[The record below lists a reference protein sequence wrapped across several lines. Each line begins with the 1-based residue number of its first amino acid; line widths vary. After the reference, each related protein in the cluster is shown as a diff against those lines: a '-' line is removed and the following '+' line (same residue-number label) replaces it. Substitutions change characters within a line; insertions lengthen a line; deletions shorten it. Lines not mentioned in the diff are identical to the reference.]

1 MSVGLITNRHRRN
14 DWQLDPSFAERGE
27 RMVLMLLGLF
37 FHKLGAAMWMLAFL
51 AWLTTLQ
58 RLVHTHRALEAGQ
71 HRAPPE
77 PAQG

>member
-1 MSVGLITNRHRRN
+1 MVSYTRARAENTVLDCKVG
-14 DWQLDPSFAERGE
+14 FAERGE

-58 RLVHTHRALEAGQ
+58 RLVHTYRALEAGQ
-71 HRAPPE
+71 HRPPAE
-77 PAQG
+77 PA